1 MYKYVYI
8 YTHVYIYTYTYI
20 YTHIKYI
27 IINIYIEYDM
37 NGDIMAMHKKLD
49 EMIPGAPSQ
58 ESRVATFIGLGRG
71 MSNLKM
77 GSFDGYLRWWS

>member
-1 MYKYVYI
+1 
-8 YTHVYIYTYTYI
+8 
-20 YTHIKYI
+20 
-27 IINIYIEYDM
+27 M

-77 GSFDGYLRWWS
+77 GSFDGYLRWLSKMIFQMIYFSKTMIFQILDYQRIIHHFLIVNPC